1 MAELRQAFNLEDVNI
16 EMGGS
21 IVGSAQSVSISMEQD
36 NKPIHGNG
44 SKKPLEILD
53 GQITYTGSVERLFLD
68 KETITDLVD
77 LENGA
82 NPYFN
87 LVGVTKNKNPERK
100 ITVVDAKFKGFSM
113 DLGLTDET
121 KVSQDFDALDININ

>member
-1 MAELRQAFNLEDVNI
+1 MAETKQSFTLEDVNI
-16 EMGGS
+16 ELGGN
-21 IVGSAQSVSISMEQD
+21 IVGSAQTVTVAMEQD

-44 SKKPLEILD
+44 SKKPREILN
-53 GQITYTGSVERLFLD
+53 GQITYTGSIERLFLD

-77 LENGA
+77 LNEGN

-87 LVGVTKNKNPERK
+87 LVGVTKNKTPERK
-100 ITVVDAKFKGFSM
+100 VTVVDAKFKGFSM

-121 KVSQDFDALDININ
+121 KVAQDFDALDLNVE